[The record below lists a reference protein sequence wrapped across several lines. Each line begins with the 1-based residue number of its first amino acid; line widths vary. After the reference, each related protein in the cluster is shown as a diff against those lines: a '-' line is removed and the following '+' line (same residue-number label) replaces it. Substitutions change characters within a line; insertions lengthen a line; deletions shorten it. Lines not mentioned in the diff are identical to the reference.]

1 MPTYIERKLFFK
13 FFLTFIY
20 SQMNFRELYSAF
32 NSKEFYIKQK
42 LAFLI
47 ANIRRFNPNQKS
59 INLLKTIITGLILQ
73 VLGALWKLK
82 LVAALKLQIYYYI
95 FIFTIN
101 ST

>member
-20 SQMNFRELYSAF
+20 SQMNFSAF